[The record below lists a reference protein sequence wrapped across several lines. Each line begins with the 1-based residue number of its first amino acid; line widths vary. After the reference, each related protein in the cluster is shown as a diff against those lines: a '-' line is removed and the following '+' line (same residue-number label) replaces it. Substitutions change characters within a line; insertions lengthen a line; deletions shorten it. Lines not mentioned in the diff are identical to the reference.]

1 MPKRRYLILT
11 EKEQKELEMVRDKH
25 EKPYMREKAS
35 ALLKIAAGRSPHQVA
50 IGGLLKPRDPDAIYD
65 WLDRYE
71 AEGVKGL
78 EVKDGRG
85 RKPVFSPS
93 V

>member
-11 EKEQKELEMVRDKH
+11 ETEQKELEMVRDNH
-25 EKPYMREKAS
+25 RKPYMREKAS
-35 ALLKIAAGRSPHQVA
+35 ALLKVAAGQSPHQVA
-50 IGGLLKPRDPDAIYD
+50 IDGLLKSRDPDALYE

-85 RKPVFSPS
+85 RKPAFSP
-93 V
+93 

>member
-11 EKEQKELEMVRDKH
+11 ETQHKELEMVRDKH

-35 ALLKIAAGRSPHQVA
+35 ALLKIAAGQSPHEVA
-50 IGGLLKPRDPDAIYD
+50 IAGLLKARDPDAIYD

-85 RKPVFSPS
+85 RKPAFSP
-93 V
+93 

>member
-1 MPKRRYLILT
+1 MPKRRYFNLT
-11 EKEQKELEMVRDKH
+11 EAEKTELENVRDYH

-35 ALLKIAAGRSPHQVA
+35 ALLKIAAGQSPHDVA
-50 IGGLLKPRDPDAIYD
+50 LHGLHKPRDPDAIYS

-71 AEGVKGL
+71 SEGLDGLFVK
-78 EVKDGRG
+78 KGRG
-85 RKPVFSPS
+85 RKAAFSPS